1 MRAGW
6 LVFILLLPSLAAGAR
21 AANELCLSDAR
32 GLKVSAARLF
42 EDVGSYRAPR
52 VSDHPEAQRYFEQG
66 LVFGWGFNFAEAARS
81 FRAAT
86 LRDPDCA
93 MCRWGIAWAVGPSI
107 NHDMDAADM
116 PIARDAIVQ
125 ARAYAADPRT
135 RELVVALA
143 MRYADGATTVGAADA
158 VRYAD
163 AMVALAERRS
173 NDADIAVLAAEALMT
188 AHAYDWWR
196 ADGTAQRWTPRIAE
210 LLDRALSLAPDHP
223 GAHHY
228 RIHLYDESRT
238 PASALASAQRLPT
251 IAPGVGHLVHMPSHV
266 YLRLG
271 RYHDAV
277 QANQAAVTA
286 DLRYATSTIADLA
299 YAAGY
304 ALHNQHFLWAS
315 ALWSGESQV
324 ALDTATAMAATV
336 ASWPDLQIDAGTRQ
350 HLLATPWFTLV
361 RFDRW
366 NDILFTTMD
375 SNAGPYLRGVTAYAR
390 GTAYAHQ
397 GMEARAEQ
405 ELAALR
411 AARRQAS
418 AQKLEIKRTN
428 RGGDLLAVAEAL
440 LRADIAAARGSR
452 AEAVRHS
459 RVAVAREDRLV
470 SDEPPAWQ
478 IPARHRLGRALLQA
492 GQARAA
498 LAVFEA
504 DLQRHPANAVALAG
518 RAEAERRLGNAAG
531 ADALMAQARSAWDH
545 ADIPLPVP

>member
-1 MRAGW
+1 MRCRW
-6 LVFILLLPSLAAGAR
+6 LVFFLLLPSLAAGAR
-21 AANELCLSDAR
+21 PASELCLSDAR
-32 GLKVSAARLF
+32 GLKVSEARLF
-42 EDVGSYRAPR
+42 DGVGSYRAPR

-86 LRDPDCA
+86 VRDPDCA

-107 NHDMDAADM
+107 NHDVDAADM

-125 ARAYAADPRT
+125 ARVYAADPRT
-135 RELVVALA
+135 RELVEAMAL
-143 MRYADGATTVGAADA
+143 RYAGGAIGVSDAAA
-158 VRYAD
+158 IRYAE
-163 AMVALAERRS
+163 AMVALSGRRS
-173 NDADIAVLAAEALMT
+173 DDADIAVLAAEALMT

-196 ADGTAQRWTPRIAE
+196 ADGTAQPWTPQIAA

-238 PASALASAQRLPT
+238 PAAALVSAQRLPAIT
-251 IAPGVGHLVHMPSHV
+251 PGVGHLVHMPSHV

-271 RYHDAV
+271 RYHEAAL
-277 QANQAAVTA
+277 ANQAAVSA
-286 DLRYATSTIADLA
+286 DQRYATATITDPA

-315 ALWSGESQV
+315 ALWSGESQL

-336 ASWPDLQIDAGTRQ
+336 TSAPDLQIDAGTRQ
-350 HLLATPWFTLV
+350 HLQATPWFTLV
-361 RFDRW
+361 RFGRW
-366 NDILFTTMD
+366 NDILLATM
-375 SNAGPYLRGVTAYAR
+375 SSGAGPYLRGVAAYAR

-397 GMEARAEQ
+397 GKGARAEQ
-405 ELAALR
+405 ERTVLR

-418 AQKLEIKRTN
+418 AQKLEVKQTN
-428 RGGDLLAVAEAL
+428 RAADLLAVAEAL
-440 LRADIAAARGSR
+440 LRADIATARGSR
-452 AEAVRHS
+452 AEAVRHA
-459 RVAVAREDRLV
+459 RIAVAREDRLA

-478 IPARHRLGRALLQA
+478 IPARHRLGQALLQA

-504 DLQRHPANAVALAG
+504 DLERHPANAVALAG
-518 RAEAERRLGNAAG
+518 RAESERRLGNAAG
-531 ADALMAQARSAWDH
+531 ADALIAQARTAWSH
-545 ADIPLPVP
+545 ADVPLPVP

>member
-1 MRAGW
+1 MRRGW
-6 LVFILLLPSLAAGAR
+6 LAFFLLLPSLTVNAR
-21 AANELCLSDAR
+21 SANELCLSDAR
-32 GLKVSAARLF
+32 GLKVTEARLF
-42 EDVGSYRAPR
+42 DGVGSYRAPR

-86 LRDPDCA
+86 VRDPDCA

-125 ARAYAADPRT
+125 ARVYAADARA
-135 RELVVALA
+135 RELVEAMAL
-143 MRYADGATTVGAADA
+143 RYAAGATHVDDAAA
-158 VRYAD
+158 RRYAE
-163 AMVALAERRS
+163 AMVALAGRRS
-173 NDADIAVLAAEALMT
+173 DDADIAVLAAEALMT

-238 PASALASAQRLPT
+238 PAAALGSAQRLPAIT
-251 IAPGVGHLVHMPSHV
+251 PGVGHLVHMPSHV

-271 RYHDAV
+271 RYHEAV
-277 QANQAAVTA
+277 LANQRAVSA
-286 DLRYATSTIADLA
+286 DERYATATITDRA

-304 ALHNQHFLWAS
+304 ALHNQHFLWTS
-315 ALWSGESQV
+315 ALWSGESQL
-324 ALDTATAMAATV
+324 ALDTATSMAATV

-350 HLLATPWFTLV
+350 HLMAAPWFTLV
-361 RFDRW
+361 RFGRW
-366 NDILFTTMD
+366 NDILLATMD
-375 SNAGPYLRGVTAYAR
+375 SKAGPYLRGVTAYAR
-390 GTAYAHQ
+390 GTAFAHQ
-397 GMEARAEQ
+397 GMRARAEQ
-405 ELAALR
+405 ELTALR

-418 AQKLEIKRTN
+418 AQKLEIKQTN
-428 RGGDLLAVAEAL
+428 RAGDLLAVAEAL
-440 LRADIAAARGSR
+440 LRSDVAAARGSR
-452 AEAVRHS
+452 AEAVRHA
-459 RVAVAREDRLV
+459 RVAVAREDRLA

-478 IPARHRLGRALLQA
+478 IPARHRLGQALLQA
-492 GQARAA
+492 DQARAA

-504 DLQRHPANAVALAG
+504 DLERHPANAVALAG
-518 RAEAERRLGNAAG
+518 RAESERRLGNAAG
-531 ADALMAQARSAWDH
+531 ADALFVHARTAWSH
-545 ADIPLPVP
+545 ADVPLPVP

>member
-1 MRAGW
+1 MRGAW
-6 LVFILLLPSLAAGAR
+6 LAFVLLLPWLVASALP
-21 AANELCLSDAR
+21 ANELCLSDVR
-32 GLKVSAARLF
+32 GLKVTDARLF
-42 EDVGSYRAPR
+42 EGVGSYRAPR

-66 LVFGWGFNFAEAARS
+66 MVFGWGFNFAEAARS

-86 LRDPDCA
+86 LRDPDCS

-125 ARAYAADPRT
+125 ARVYAADPRT
-135 RELVVALA
+135 RELVAALA
-143 MRYADGATTVGAADA
+143 LRYADGATTVTDA
-158 VRYAD
+158 VAIRYAE
-163 AMVALAERRS
+163 AMVALAERRP
-173 NDADIAVLAAEALMT
+173 NDPDIAVYAAEALMT

-196 ADGTAQRWTPRIAE
+196 ADGTAQPWTPRIAA
-210 LLDRALSLAPDHP
+210 LLDRALALAPDHP

-238 PASALASAQRLPT
+238 PAAALVSAQRLPAIT
-251 IAPGVGHLVHMPSHV
+251 PGVGHLVHMPSHV

-277 QANQAAVTA
+277 GANQAAVTA
-286 DLRYATSTIADLA
+286 DQRYAAATIADRA

-304 ALHNQHFLWAS
+304 ALHNQHFLWAA

-324 ALDTATAMAATV
+324 ALDTAQAMAATV
-336 ASWPDLQIDAGTRQ
+336 AGWPDLQIDAGTHQ

-361 RFDRW
+361 RFGRW
-366 NDILFTTMD
+366 NDILLATMD
-375 SNAGPYLRGVTAYAR
+375 PKAGPYLRGVTAYAR
-390 GTAYAHQ
+390 GTAYANV
-397 GMEARAEQ
+397 GSRARAEQ
-405 ELAALR
+405 ELTMLR

-418 AQKLEIKRTN
+418 AQKLMIKQTN
-428 RGGDLLAVAEAL
+428 RAGDLLAVAEAL

-452 AEAVRHS
+452 AEAVRHA
-459 RVAVAREDRLV
+459 RVAVAREGRLA

-478 IPARHRLGRALLQA
+478 IPTRHRLGEALLQA
-492 GQARAA
+492 GQPRAA

-504 DLQRHPANAVALAG
+504 DLERHPANAIALAG
-518 RAEAERRLGNAAG
+518 RAESERRLGNAAI
-531 ADALMAQARSAWDH
+531 ADALWVQARTAWDH
-545 ADIPLPVP
+545 ADVPLPVP

>member
-1 MRAGW
+1 MRSGW
-6 LVFILLLPSLAAGAR
+6 LAYFLLLPSLVASALP
-21 AANELCLSDAR
+21 ANELCLSDAR
-32 GLKVSAARLF
+32 GLKITDARLF
-42 EDVGSYRAPR
+42 EGVGSYRAPR

-66 LVFGWGFNFAEAARS
+66 LVFGWGFNFAESARS

-107 NHDMDAADM
+107 NHDMEAADM

-125 ARAYAADPRT
+125 ARAYATDPRT
-135 RELVVALA
+135 RELVAALA
-143 MRYADGATTVGAADA
+143 LRYADGAATVADADA
-158 VRYAD
+158 VRYAE
-163 AMVALAERRS
+163 ALVALAERRS
-173 NDADIAVLAAEALMT
+173 NDADIAVFAAEALMT

-196 ADGTAQRWTPRIAE
+196 ADGTAQPWTPRIAA
-210 LLDRALSLAPDHP
+210 LLDRALALAPDHP

-238 PASALASAQRLPT
+238 PAAALASAERLPA

-277 QANQAAVTA
+277 GSNQAAVTA
-286 DLRYATSTIADLA
+286 DQRYATATIADRA

-324 ALDTATAMAATV
+324 ALDTAKAMAATV
-336 ASWPDLQIDAGTRQ
+336 AGWPDLQIDAGTRQ

-361 RFDRW
+361 RFGRW
-366 NDILFTTMD
+366 NDILLATTD
-375 SNAGPYLRGVTAYAR
+375 PKAGPYLRGVTAYAR

-397 GMEARAEQ
+397 GMRARAEQ
-405 ELAALR
+405 ELTALR

-418 AQKLEIKRTN
+418 AQKLMIKQTN
-428 RGGDLLAVAEAL
+428 RAGDLLAVAEAL
-440 LRADIAAARGSR
+440 LRADTAAARGSR
-452 AEAVRHS
+452 AEAVRHA
-459 RVAVAREDRLV
+459 RIAVAREDRLA

-478 IPARHRLGRALLQA
+478 IPARQRLGQALLQA

-504 DLQRHPANAVALAG
+504 DLERHPANAIALAG
-518 RAEAERRLGNAAG
+518 RAESERRLGNAAV
-531 ADALMAQARSAWDH
+531 ADALLVKAKTAWDH
-545 ADIPLPVP
+545 ADVPLPVP

>member
-1 MRAGW
+1 MRCRW
-6 LVFILLLPSLAAGAR
+6 LVFFLLLPSLAAGAR
-21 AANELCLSDAR
+21 PANELCLSDAR
-32 GLKVSAARLF
+32 GLKVTDARLF
-42 EDVGSYRAPR
+42 DGVGSYRAPR

-86 LRDPDCA
+86 VRDPDCA

-125 ARAYAADPRT
+125 ARVYAADSRT
-135 RELVVALA
+135 RELVEAMAL
-143 MRYADGATTVGAADA
+143 RYAGGATSVDDAAA
-158 VRYAD
+158 IRYAE
-163 AMVALAERRS
+163 AMVALAGRRS
-173 NDADIAVLAAEALMT
+173 NDADIAVFAAEALMT

-196 ADGTAQRWTPRIAE
+196 ADGTAQPWTPRIAA
-210 LLDRALSLAPDHP
+210 LLDRALALAPDHP

-238 PASALASAQRLPT
+238 PAAALVSAQRLPA

-277 QANQAAVTA
+277 LANQAAVSA
-286 DLRYATSTIADLA
+286 DQRYATATIADRA

-324 ALDTATAMAATV
+324 ALDTAKAMAATV
-336 ASWPDLQIDAGTRQ
+336 AGWPDLQIDAGTRQ

-361 RFDRW
+361 RFGRW
-366 NDILFTTMD
+366 NDILLATMD

-397 GMEARAEQ
+397 GKRARAEQ
-405 ELAALR
+405 ELTALR

-418 AQKLEIKRTN
+418 AQKLEIKQTN
-428 RGGDLLAVAEAL
+428 RAGDLLAVAEAL

-452 AEAVRHS
+452 AEAVRHA
-459 RVAVAREDRLV
+459 RIAVAREDRLA

-478 IPARHRLGRALLQA
+478 IPARHRLGQALLQA

-504 DLQRHPANAVALAG
+504 DLERHPANAVALAG
-518 RAEAERRLGNAAG
+518 RAESERRLGNAAG
-531 ADALMAQARSAWDH
+531 ADALIVQARTAWSH
-545 ADIPLPVP
+545 ADVPLPVP

>member
-1 MRAGW
+1 MRSLFLA
-6 LVFILLLPSLAAGAR
+6 LLLLLPALVAGALPS
-21 AANELCLSDAR
+21 NELCLSDAR
-32 GLKVSAARLF
+32 GLKISDARLF
-42 EDVGSYRAPR
+42 EGAGSYRAPR
-52 VSDHPEAQRYFEQG
+52 VSGHPEAQRYFEQG

-86 LRDPDCA
+86 VRDPDCA

-107 NHDMDAADM
+107 NHDMEAADL

-125 ARAYAADPRT
+125 ARVYAADPRT
-135 RELVVALA
+135 RELVAALA
-143 MRYADGATTVGAADA
+143 LRHADGATTVRDVDA
-158 VRYAD
+158 NRYAE
-163 AMVALAERRS
+163 AMVTLAERRP

-196 ADGTAQRWTPRIAE
+196 ADGTAQPWTPRITA
-210 LLDRALSLAPDHP
+210 LLDRALALAPDHP

-238 PASALASAQRLPT
+238 PAAALASAERLPA

-277 QANQAAVTA
+277 RANQAAVTA
-286 DLRYATSTIADLA
+286 DQRYATETIADPA

-304 ALHNQHFLWAS
+304 VLHNQHFLWAS

-324 ALDTATAMAATV
+324 ALATATSMAATA

-350 HLLATPWFTLV
+350 HLQATPWLTLV
-361 RFDRW
+361 RFGRW
-366 NDILFTTMD
+366 SDILLATMD
-375 SNAGPYLRGVTAYAR
+375 SKAGPYLRGVTAYAR

-397 GMEARAEQ
+397 GMRARAEQ
-405 ELAALR
+405 ELTALR

-418 AQKLEIKRTN
+418 ALKLEVKRTN
-428 RGGDLLAVAEAL
+428 RAGDLLAVAEAL
-440 LRADIAAARGSR
+440 LRSDIAAARGAH
-452 AEAVRHS
+452 AEAVRHA
-459 RVAVAREDRLV
+459 RVAVAREDRLA
-470 SDEPPAWQ
+470 SDEPPAWL
-478 IPARHRLGRALLQA
+478 IPARHRLGQALLQA

-504 DLQRHPANAVALAG
+504 DLERHPGNAVALAG
-518 RAEAERRLGNAAG
+518 RAESERRLGNTAA
-531 ADALMAQARSAWDH
+531 ADALLVQARVAWDH
-545 ADIPLPVP
+545 ADVPLPVP

>member
-1 MRAGW
+1 MRSGW
-6 LVFILLLPSLAAGAR
+6 LAYLLLLPSLVASALP
-21 AANELCLSDAR
+21 ANELCLSDAR
-32 GLKVSAARLF
+32 GLKITDARLF
-42 EDVGSYRAPR
+42 EGVGSYRAPR

-66 LVFGWGFNFAEAARS
+66 LVFGWGFNFAESARS

-125 ARAYAADPRT
+125 ARAYATDPRT
-135 RELVVALA
+135 RELVAALA
-143 MRYADGATTVGAADA
+143 LRYADGAATVADADA
-158 VRYAD
+158 VRYAE
-163 AMVALAERRS
+163 ALVALAERRS

-196 ADGTAQRWTPRIAE
+196 ADGTAQPWTPRIAA
-210 LLDRALSLAPDHP
+210 LLDRALALAPDHP

-238 PASALASAQRLPT
+238 PAAALASAERLPA

-277 QANQAAVTA
+277 GSNQAAVTA
-286 DLRYATSTIADLA
+286 DQRYATATIADRA

-324 ALDTATAMAATV
+324 ALDTAKAMAATV

-350 HLLATPWFTLV
+350 HLLATPLV
-361 RFDRW
+361 HPGALWPLERHPPRHDGSQGGTVPAGRDRVCPRHGLRASGHAGACRAG
-366 NDILFTTMD
+366 ID
-375 SNAGPYLRGVTAYAR
+375 SASGRASAG
-390 GTAYAHQ
+390 Q
-397 GMEARAEQ
+397 RAEAHDQ
-405 ELAALR
+405 ADQSCRRPAGRGRSVAARRHRCCARVTCRGR
-411 AARRQAS
+411 AAR
-418 AQKLEIKRTN
+418 K
-428 RGGDLLAVAEAL
+428 
-440 LRADIAAARGSR
+440 
-452 AEAVRHS
+452 
-459 RVAVAREDRLV
+459 DRRC
-470 SDEPPAWQ
+470 A
-478 IPARHRLGRALLQA
+478 
-492 GQARAA
+492 
-498 LAVFEA
+498 
-504 DLQRHPANAVALAG
+504 
-518 RAEAERRLGNAAG
+518 
-531 ADALMAQARSAWDH
+531 
-545 ADIPLPVP
+545 